1 MNTTKKADRETW
13 IARAAELIVVD
24 DDTRVINRQFVI
36 DTLISEF
43 GISLGS
49 AQTAIARA
57 AMRSRNRRW
66 RWTWTD

>member
-1 MNTTKKADRETW
+1 MNTTKKSDREKW
-13 IARAAELIVVD
+13 IARAAELIVRD
-24 DDTRVINRQFVI
+24 DETLVINRQFVI

-57 AMRSRNRRW
+57 AMRGRNRK
-66 RWTWTD
+66 WTWTD